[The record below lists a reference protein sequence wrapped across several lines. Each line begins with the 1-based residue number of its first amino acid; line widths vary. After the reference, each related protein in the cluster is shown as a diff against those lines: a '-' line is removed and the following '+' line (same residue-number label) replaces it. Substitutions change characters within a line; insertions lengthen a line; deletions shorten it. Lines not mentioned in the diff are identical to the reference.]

1 MKKIALI
8 ILAVFTVCM
17 LNGENIGVLTE
28 VLNPDQLRV
37 AGDRCYILQGET
49 VFIYSLKDLKLIK
62 QFGKK
67 GEGPG
72 EVMTIAFI
80 SNNLAVQDNKLVVD
94 AINKVIFFSRD
105 GVFEKEVRK
114 KGQVANVLPVGDGF
128 VITRLR
134 PDEERKKL
142 YAAVTLVDAEMN
154 VSKEL
159 HAEPVAQQGR
169 DVQLVPDGANMAVY
183 EDKIFV
189 EKSTE
194 GFVIDVYDSKGNEL
208 YKIRKDIPPLTVT
221 TEIKERLLK
230 EFIEDRAVQF
240 QMTQTGEAWDEFKKR
255 INLHYPDTLPH
266 IRDILVKEGKIYIR
280 TFITNDGKE
289 KYLIL
294 DLKGKELK
302 TVFLPKPILAPL
314 VTRIVSRPVRLF
326 DIANDRYYYIVENE
340 DEEEWELHVEPIR

>member
-1 MKKIALI
+1 MKKSLLI
-8 ILAVFTVCM
+8 ILVVFVVCQ
-17 LNGENIGVLTE
+17 LSGEQTYTLTE

-37 AGDRCYILQGET
+37 SGDRCYILQDET

-72 EVMTIAFI
+72 EVMAIPFI
-80 SNNLAVQDNKLVVD
+80 SNNLAVPGNKLMVD

-105 GVFEKEVRK
+105 GVFEREIRK
-114 KGQVANVLPVGDGF
+114 KGRVANVLPVGDGF
-128 VITRLR
+128 VVTRLR
-134 PDEERKKL
+134 PDEDRKKG
-142 YAAVTLVDAEMN
+142 YAAITLMDAEMN

-159 HAEPVAQQGR
+159 HAQLVAQQGQ
-169 DVQLVPDGANMAVY
+169 DVQLVPDVANMVVY

-194 GFVIDVYDSKGNEL
+194 GFVINVYDSKGNDL
-208 YKIRKDIPPLTVT
+208 YKIRKDIPPLKVT
-221 TEIKERLLK
+221 AKIKEMLLK

-240 QMTQTGEAWDEFKKR
+240 QMTQTGESWDEFKKR
-255 INLHYPDTLPH
+255 FNLHYPDTLPH
-266 IRDILVKEGKIYIR
+266 IRDILVKAGKIYIR
-280 TFITNDGKE
+280 TYITKDGKE
-289 KYLIL
+289 KYHIL

-302 TVFLPKPILAPL
+302 TVWLPRPILAPL

-326 DIANDRYYYIVENE
+326 DIANDHFYYIVENE